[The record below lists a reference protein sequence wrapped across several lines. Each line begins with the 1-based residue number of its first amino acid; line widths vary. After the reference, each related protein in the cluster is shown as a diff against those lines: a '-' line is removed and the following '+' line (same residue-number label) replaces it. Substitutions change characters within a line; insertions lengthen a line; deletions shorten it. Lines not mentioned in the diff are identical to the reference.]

1 MGMKTRMGLS
11 ALVGFVIIG
20 TVSAHAGGGAGGS
33 PSTGTSDGPPSGTS
47 VSPGRTPDAG
57 QTPRTHS
64 RPSPDPTP
72 SEPTPG

>member
-20 TVSAHAGGGAGGS
+20 SVSAHAGGGAGGS
-33 PSTGTSDGPPSGTS
+33 PSSGASGGPSHGTS

-57 QTPRTHS
+57 QTPRTHG
-64 RPSPDPTP
+64 RPSPDPTH